1 MLTVEAAAEDAA
13 VAAEV
18 PLSFEVSAA
27 VVVVSAYAVVRAEVV
42 SAAVSTVV
50 AAIVVVVVA
59 SGILKSSSLGA
70 ILLRRSV
77 FQIPMPSIIIIQQL
91 RATEAL
97 FMYRARFLF
106 FSARYSSLRRKT
118 RSAILL

>member
-1 MLTVEAAAEDAA
+1 MEAVAEEAA

-18 PLSFEVSAA
+18 PLSFEVTAA
-27 VVVVSAYAVVRAEVV
+27 VVVVSAYAAVRAEVV
-42 SAAVSTVV
+42 SAIVSTVV
-50 AAIVVVVVA
+50 AAEVVVTA

-97 FMYRARFLF
+97 FMYMARFLF

>member
-1 MLTVEAAAEDAA
+1 VLTVEAVAEEAA

-18 PLSFEVSAA
+18 PLSFEVTAA
-27 VVVVSAYAVVRAEVV
+27 VVVVSAYAAVRAEVV
-42 SAAVSTVV
+42 SAIVSTVV
-50 AAIVVVVVA
+50 AAEVVVTA

-97 FMYRARFLF
+97 FMYMARFLF